1 MWSFLLRT
9 KIICLSAQATQL
21 FENLFRILESK
32 MQHVLSD
39 PLKNRC
45 DLDQTQI
52 SVPCRKYQYIKI
64 INNGLLGL
72 DFICITTS
80 DLPAMMCPWWTIR
93 FTLCTYCPFIFILK
107 QSKKKHQ
114 ALYLKKKCAKS
125 TARRKSTVLCLSI
138 KLFRTKKSLS
148 SV

>member
-1 MWSFLLRT
+1 
-9 KIICLSAQATQL
+9 
-21 FENLFRILESK
+21 

-72 DFICITTS
+72 DFICITAS
-80 DLPAMMCPWWTIR
+80 DLPAMMCSWWTIR
-93 FTLCTYCPFIFILK
+93 FTLCTYCPFVFILK

-114 ALYLKKKCAKS
+114 ALYLKKMCQKHSKEEKYCVMSVSLVVQNKEI
-125 TARRKSTVLCLSI
+125 TVQCI
-138 KLFRTKKSLS
+138 AQF
-148 SV
+148 V

>member
-93 FTLCTYCPFIFILK
+93 FTLCTYCPFVFILK

-114 ALYLKKKCAKS
+114 ALYLKKKKCAKS

-138 KLFRTKKSLS
+138 
-148 SV
+148 